1 MQAHASAVL
10 DSKPRI
16 VRVWRRLCGS
26 WANGGQASGHEHSHH
41 VSAVGCPWSWLQT
54 ELVGQSHLARGQPG
68 KTAPDHLAF
77 SIVLNLSDL
86 GAGGV
91 GEGLHGAGGADGAAC
106 GARGQSAA
114 HRLLWQWRGPAGR
127 GQPGAQSFLVSRSL
141 VVFTSRTNISQP
153 AFLAYIGRQ
162 KSPMAGS
169 RLRQFLSL
177 TTGRDRKP
185 DRT

>member
-1 MQAHASAVL
+1 MTRTLTSCF
-10 DSKPRI
+10 R
-16 VRVWRRLCGS
+16 RRLPVVVV
-26 WANGGQASGHEHSHH
+26 ANGAGGAIS
-41 VSAVGCPWSWLQT
+41 PR
-54 ELVGQSHLARGQPG
+54 ARAAR

-77 SIVLNLSDL
+77 SVCLNLSDL

-91 GEGLHGAGGADGAAC
+91 GEGVHGAGGADGAAC

-127 GQPGAQSFLVSRSL
+127 GRPGALSSLVSPLL

-177 TTGRDRKP
+177 THRREIGSRIGHEGRHRP
-185 DRT
+185 PN